1 MLLSSTSTHGNLDA
15 VPHSC
20 TNAAEGEAP
29 VPYHGSA
36 IFGFIARR
44 STKNAHAVEWPEGT
58 IQQHPEEHVTG
69 GEVTQGE
76 CARLAKHLSES
87 FGTIGL
93 VPKACRG
100 VLGRGP

>member
-44 STKNAHAVEWPEGT
+44 STKNAHAVQWPEGT
-58 IQQHPEEHVTG
+58 IQQRDLG
-69 GEVTQGE
+69 
-76 CARLAKHLSES
+76 
-87 FGTIGL
+87 
-93 VPKACRG
+93 VPRCCGAFTPSTRVVSRRG
-100 VLGRGP
+100 GRGWFLF

>member
-1 MLLSSTSTHGNLDA
+1 MGGFFFDFEAIRTESSNRDA
-15 VPHSC
+15 P
-20 TNAAEGEAP
+20 
-29 VPYHGSA
+29 
-36 IFGFIARR
+36 RR
-44 STKNAHAVEWPEGT
+44 
-58 IQQHPEEHVTG
+58 HPEEHVTG

>member
-1 MLLSSTSTHGNLDA
+1 MGGFFFYFYAVRTASSDRDA
-15 VPHSC
+15 P
-20 TNAAEGEAP
+20 
-29 VPYHGSA
+29 
-36 IFGFIARR
+36 RR
-44 STKNAHAVEWPEGT
+44 
-58 IQQHPEEHVTG
+58 HPEEHVTG

>member
-1 MLLSSTSTHGNLDA
+1 MG
-15 VPHSC
+15 
-20 TNAAEGEAP
+20 
-29 VPYHGSA
+29 
-36 IFGFIARR
+36 GFIFDFEAIRTESSDRDAPRR
-44 STKNAHAVEWPEGT
+44 
-58 IQQHPEEHVTG
+58 HPEEHVTG